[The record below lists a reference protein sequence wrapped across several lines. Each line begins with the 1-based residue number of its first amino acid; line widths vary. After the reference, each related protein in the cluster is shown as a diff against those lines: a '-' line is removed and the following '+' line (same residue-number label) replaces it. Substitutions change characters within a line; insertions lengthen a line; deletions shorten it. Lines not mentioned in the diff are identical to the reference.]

1 MSMKTEKQVSEILM
15 QSFFWGLVD
24 HRKDEVAPR

>member
-1 MSMKTEKQVSEILM
+1 MKTDKQVSEILM
-15 QSFFWGLVD
+15 QSFLGELVD